1 MKIIYLISCCKEK
14 LSYSA
19 KAKDLYQS
27 EGFKKRLSEAF
38 SHNPDEILILS
49 AKHHIVELD
58 HVLEPYDVC
67 LSNQTVGEQKKWA
80 EICLADLSSRFNLK
94 EDRFIILAN
103 EDYYRYL
110 IGQYR
115 IENYET
121 PSEQE
126 QLHTI
131 SGNTNLSIIH
141 NFLSKSGKPYCD
153 DCLSLLTGIKPRQ
166 QINQICNRN
175 TNVICRNDY
184 ERCSNCN
191 KYKIVRTLNK
201 KFQKME
207 TF

>member
-67 LSNQTVGEQKKWA
+67 LSNQTTGEQKKWA

-184 ERCSNCN
+184 QRCSNCN

-201 KFQKME
+201 KF
-207 TF
+207 

>member
-1 MKIIYLISCCKEK
+1 MKTVYLISCCKEK
-14 LSYSA
+14 LNFAA

-67 LSNQTVGEQKKWA
+67 LSNQTIGEQKKWA

-121 PSEQE
+121 PFEFE
-126 QLHTI
+126 
-131 SGNTNLSIIH
+131 
-141 NFLSKSGKPYCD
+141 
-153 DCLSLLTGIKPRQ
+153 
-166 QINQICNRN
+166 
-175 TNVICRNDY
+175 
-184 ERCSNCN
+184 
-191 KYKIVRTLNK
+191 K
-201 KFQKME
+201 KVLKME

>member
-67 LSNQTVGEQKKWA
+67 LSNQTIGEQKKWA
-80 EICLADLSSRFNLK
+80 EICLADLSSRFDLK

-184 ERCSNCN
+184 ECCFNCN
-191 KYKIVRTLNK
+191 KYKIVRTLKK
-201 KFQKME
+201 KF
-207 TF
+207 

>member
-1 MKIIYLISCCKEK
+1 MKTVYLISCCKEK
-14 LSYSA
+14 LNFAA

-27 EGFKKRLSEAF
+27 KGFKKRLFEAL

-58 HVLEPYDVC
+58 QVLEPYDVC
-67 LSNQTVGEQKKWA
+67 LSNQTTGEQKKWA
-80 EICLADLSSRFNLK
+80 EICLVALSSKFNLK
-94 EDRFIILAN
+94 EDKFIILAN
-103 EDYYRYL
+103 EDYYRNL

-121 PSEQE
+121 PFEQE

-131 SGNTNLSIIH
+131 SGNTNLSIIY
-141 NFLSKSGKPYCD
+141 NFLSKSGKAYCD
-153 DCLSLLTGIKPRQ
+153 DCLSLLTGIKPCQ

-184 ERCSNCN
+184 ERCCNCN
-191 KYKIVRTLNK
+191 KYKIVRTLK
-201 KFQKME
+201 KKI
-207 TF
+207 

>member
-201 KFQKME
+201 KF
-207 TF
+207 

>member
-67 LSNQTVGEQKKWA
+67 LSNQTIGEQKKWA

-201 KFQKME
+201 KF
-207 TF
+207 

>member
-1 MKIIYLISCCKEK
+1 MKTVYLISCCKEK
-14 LSYSA
+14 LNFAA

-27 EGFKKRLSEAF
+27 DGFKERLSEAL
-38 SHNPDEILILS
+38 SHNPNEILILS
-49 AKHHIVELD
+49 AKHHLVELD
-58 HVLEPYDVC
+58 QVLEPYDVC
-67 LSNQTVGEQKKWA
+67 LSNQTTGEQKKWA

-103 EDYYRYL
+103 EDYYRNL

-121 PSEQE
+121 PFEQE

-131 SGNTNLSIIH
+131 SENTNLSIIY
-141 NFLSKSGKPYCD
+141 NFLSKSGKAYCD
-153 DCLSLLTGIKPRQ
+153 DCLSFLTGIKPRQ

-175 TNVICRNDY
+175 TSVICRNDY
-184 ERCSNCN
+184 QRCCNCN

-201 KFQKME
+201 KF
-207 TF
+207 

>member
-175 TNVICRNDY
+175 TNVIYRNDY

-201 KFQKME
+201 KF
-207 TF
+207 

>member
-67 LSNQTVGEQKKWA
+67 LSNQTIGEQKKWA

-131 SGNTNLSIIH
+131 LGNTNLSMIH
-141 NFLSKSGKPYCD
+141 NFLSKSGKAYCD

-184 ERCSNCN
+184 ERCYNCN
-191 KYKIVRTLNK
+191 KYKIVRTLK
-201 KFQKME
+201 KKS
-207 TF
+207 

>member
-1 MKIIYLISCCKEK
+1 MKTVYLISCCKEK
-14 LSYSA
+14 LNFAA

-27 EGFKKRLSEAF
+27 EGFKERLSEAL

-201 KFQKME
+201 KF
-207 TF
+207 

>member
-1 MKIIYLISCCKEK
+1 MKTVYLISCCKEK
-14 LSYSA
+14 LNFAA

-201 KFQKME
+201 KF
-207 TF
+207 

>member
-1 MKIIYLISCCKEK
+1 MKTVYLISCCKEK
-14 LSYSA
+14 LNFAA

-67 LSNQTVGEQKKWA
+67 LSNQTIGEQKKWA

-131 SGNTNLSIIH
+131 LGNTNLSIIH

-184 ERCSNCN
+184 ERCCNCN
-191 KYKIVRTLNK
+191 KYKIVRTLK
-201 KFQKME
+201 KKS
-207 TF
+207 

>member
-1 MKIIYLISCCKEK
+1 MKTVYLISCCKEK
-14 LSYSA
+14 LKFAA

-67 LSNQTVGEQKKWA
+67 LSDQTTGEQKKWA

-175 TNVICRNDY
+175 TSVICRNDY
-184 ERCSNCN
+184 QRCCNCN

-201 KFQKME
+201 KF
-207 TF
+207 

>member
-67 LSNQTVGEQKKWA
+67 LSNQTIGEQKKWA
-80 EICLADLSSRFNLK
+80 EICLADLSSRFDLK

-131 SGNTNLSIIH
+131 LGNTNLSIIH

-184 ERCSNCN
+184 ECCFNCN
-191 KYKIVRTLNK
+191 KYKIVRTLKK
-201 KFQKME
+201 KF
-207 TF
+207 

>member
-1 MKIIYLISCCKEK
+1 MKTVYLISCCKEK
-14 LSYSA
+14 LNFAA

-49 AKHHIVELD
+49 AKHHIVELN

-67 LSNQTVGEQKKWA
+67 LSNQTTGEQKKWA

-201 KFQKME
+201 KF
-207 TF
+207 

>member
-67 LSNQTVGEQKKWA
+67 LSNQTIGEQKKWA

-131 SGNTNLSIIH
+131 LGNTNLSIIH
-141 NFLSKSGKPYCD
+141 NFLSKSGKAYCD

-184 ERCSNCN
+184 ERCYNCN
-191 KYKIVRTLNK
+191 KYKIVRTLK
-201 KFQKME
+201 KKS
-207 TF
+207 

>member
-1 MKIIYLISCCKEK
+1 MFEFKSVYLISCCAEK
-14 LSYSA
+14 LPNASP
-19 KAKDLYQS
+19 AKDLYQS

-175 TNVICRNDY
+175 TSVICRNDY
-184 ERCSNCN
+184 QRCCNCN

-201 KFQKME
+201 KF
-207 TF
+207 

>member
-67 LSNQTVGEQKKWA
+67 LSNQTTGEQKKWA

-201 KFQKME
+201 KF
-207 TF
+207 

>member
-1 MKIIYLISCCKEK
+1 MFEFKIVYLISCCAEK
-14 LSYSA
+14 LPYA
-19 KAKDLYQS
+19 APAKDLYQS
-27 EGFKKRLSEAF
+27 KGFKERLSIAK
-38 SHNPDEILILS
+38 SHNPDSILILS

-58 HVLEPYDVC
+58 QVLEPYDVC
-67 LSNQTVGEQKKWA
+67 LSNQTTGEQKKWA

-121 PSEQE
+121 PTEQE
-126 QLHTI
+126 QLNTI
-131 SGNTNLSIIH
+131 TGTTNLSIIH
-141 NFLSKSGKPYCD
+141 NFLSKSGKAYCD
-153 DCLSLLTGIKPRQ
+153 DCLSLLTCIKPRQ

-175 TNVICRNDY
+175 TSVICRNDY

-201 KFQKME
+201 KF
-207 TF
+207 

>member
-1 MKIIYLISCCKEK
+1 MKTVYLISCCKEK
-14 LSYSA
+14 LNFAA

-67 LSNQTVGEQKKWA
+67 LSNQTTGEQKKWA

-141 NFLSKSGKPYCD
+141 NFLSKSEKAYCD

-201 KFQKME
+201 KF
-207 TF
+207 

>member
-27 EGFKKRLSEAF
+27 EGFKKRLSVAF
-38 SHNPDEILILS
+38 SHNPDEILIHS

-103 EDYYRYL
+103 EDYYRNL

-121 PSEQE
+121 PFEQE

-131 SGNTNLSIIH
+131 SENTNLSIIY
-141 NFLSKSGKPYCD
+141 NFLSKSGKAYCD
-153 DCLSLLTGIKPRQ
+153 DCLSFLTGIKPRQ

-184 ERCSNCN
+184 QRCCNCN

-201 KFQKME
+201 KF
-207 TF
+207 

>member
-1 MKIIYLISCCKEK
+1 MKTVYLISCCKEK
-14 LSYSA
+14 LKFAA

-27 EGFKKRLSEAF
+27 EGFKKRLSEAL

-58 HVLEPYDVC
+58 QVLEPYDVC

-141 NFLSKSGKPYCD
+141 NFLSKSCKPYCD

-201 KFQKME
+201 KF
-207 TF
+207 

>member
-38 SHNPDEILILS
+38 SHNPDEILIVS

-67 LSNQTVGEQKKWA
+67 LSNQTIGEQKKWA

-131 SGNTNLSIIH
+131 FGNTNLSIIH
-141 NFLSKSGKPYCD
+141 NFLSKSGKAYSD

-184 ERCSNCN
+184 ERCYNCN
-191 KYKIVRTLNK
+191 KYKIVRTLK
-201 KFQKME
+201 KKS
-207 TF
+207 

>member
-14 LSYSA
+14 LNFAA

-67 LSNQTVGEQKKWA
+67 LSNQTIGEQKKWA

-201 KFQKME
+201 KF
-207 TF
+207 